1 MRKERKIQ
9 MNGKIIT
16 IIFFDL
22 IMILLSFSLT
32 GKSDSLETVCI
43 IQKQMYTAYMFI
55 MLFVDGLYLVK
66 SSMPYAQGLG
76 FRFFIKRHIIYSA
89 SVLLTF
95 LIFILLDD
103 GIVTGIGSYSLLYV
117 IVMWIILGLLM
128 ERKYNSAYYDES

>member
-1 MRKERKIQ
+1 MRKEGKIQ

-16 IIFFDL
+16 IIFIDL
-22 IMILLSFSLT
+22 IMFLLSFSLT
-32 GKSDSLETVCI
+32 GERDSLEIVCI
-43 IQKQMYTAYMFI
+43 MQKQIYSAYMLI
-55 MLFVDGLYLVK
+55 MLFIDGIYLIK
-66 SSMPYAQGLG
+66 SSIPYAQGLG
-76 FRFFIKRHIIYSA
+76 FRFFIKRHIIYSE

-103 GIVTGIGSYSLLYV
+103 GIVSGIGSYSLLYV